1 MSKHSE
7 SYSPRFRFEA
17 STRGLFFCK
26 KNAPQVSGRRS
37 NYAHLTEI
45 NIRRGYH
52 KIVKCDP
59 GPPATKKQPRKTTSL
74 PGPTTMLS
82 SLNCPYPSQPGS
94 SGLETSVTR
103 ESRITQVFRRGDICC
118 IRIPTQS
125 ATTSLTLGTLSS
137 IEPWCIIITDNEA
150 STASDNERLRAPN
163 RNEHTESPVAVGT
176 ENSGYSRPHG
186 RPLPKI

>member
-1 MSKHSE
+1 MSHIALGSASKRRPEGCFFAKKTPPRKLGGGPTMLISLT
-7 SYSPRFRFEA
+7 SIYSSAITA
-17 STRGLFFCK
+17 SLKDPDK
-26 KNAPQVSGRRS
+26 KNSPGKRRVSRGR
-37 NYAHLTEI
+37 
-45 NIRRGYH
+45 
-52 KIVKCDP
+52 
-59 GPPATKKQPRKTTSL
+59 Q
-74 PGPTTMLS
+74 TMLS